1 VEETMRYLILVIL
14 VILVISILSGCQ
26 GDHPWRD
33 EHRGILKDVRGFAG
47 DLVVQFDDNR
57 TFSFPVAYLRESD
70 EWGIGKMVTLQ
81 TMRDSMFLGKGL
93 FYRFISL
100 ADNERQHVPRERSV
114 LQVHLPCVHEARRG
128 EAVDAGEGVMMTCR
142 DCEHHRGPFDSDD
155 DCYCDVSEDE
165 MHRLCCP
172 TMAHYENVEPVDAE
186 ECPWFV
192 LRP

>member
-1 VEETMRYLILVIL
+1 
-14 VILVISILSGCQ
+14 
-26 GDHPWRD
+26 
-33 EHRGILKDVRGFAG
+33 
-47 DLVVQFDDNR
+47 
-57 TFSFPVAYLRESD
+57 
-70 EWGIGKMVTLQ
+70 
-81 TMRDSMFLGKGL
+81 
-93 FYRFISL
+93 
-100 ADNERQHVPRERSV
+100 
-114 LQVHLPCVHEARRG
+114 
-128 EAVDAGEGVMMTCR
+128 MTCR